1 MRYVLD
7 SFALLAYFGDEEGAD
22 VVENIFNMAKKGEAN
37 VYMSYVNLGEVYY
50 IIYREEGV
58 DKANETLALIKR
70 LPIEFVEVND
80 KIALTAARV
89 KATHR
94 LSYADAYVVAT
105 AIDRDAEWLLVI
117 PNSEMLMS
125 RFFGFDN
132 QVIKLYD

>member
-1 MRYVLD
+1 
-7 SFALLAYFGDEEGAD
+7 
-22 VVENIFNMAKKGEAN
+22 MAKKGEAN

-105 AIDRDAEWLLVI
+105 AIDRDAEVVTGDPEFRNVDVKILWI
-117 PNSEMLMS
+117 RQPSH
-125 RFFGFDN
+125 
-132 QVIKLYD
+132 